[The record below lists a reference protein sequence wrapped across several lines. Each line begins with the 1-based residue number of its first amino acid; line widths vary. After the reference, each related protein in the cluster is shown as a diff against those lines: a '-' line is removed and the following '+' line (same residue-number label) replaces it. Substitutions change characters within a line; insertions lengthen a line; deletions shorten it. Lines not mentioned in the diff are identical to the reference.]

1 MKFFSRRVVRP
12 TDLNPAN
19 VLFGGTLLSWIDEEV
34 AIFAACQ
41 MKSQRVVTKLIS
53 EINFIRPS
61 VSGDVV
67 EFGMEVV
74 KVGRTSLTI
83 ACVVRNKATQKPI
96 IEISKMVFVALNEK
110 GRPTSHR
117 ASLAD
122 AKVPTQA
129 LSPSIA

>member
-19 VLFGGTLLSWIDEEV
+19 VLFGGTLLSWIDEEA
-34 AIFAACQ
+34 AIFASCQ
-41 MKSQRVVTKLIS
+41 MHSQRVVTKLIS

-61 VSGDVV
+61 VSGDVI
-67 EFGMEVV
+67 EFGMEVA
-74 KVGRTSLTI
+74 KIGRTSLTI

-96 IEISKMVFVALNEK
+96 IEIRKMVFVALNEK

-117 ASLAD
+117 ASRTD
-122 AKVPTQA
+122 TKDPTQA
-129 LSPSIA
+129 LSQPVA